1 MNEFNGP
8 ANYALMELLI
18 TSLVLSAS
26 SDRFFTSSYI
36 SFLYLEKYKIHKFFS
51 STQFPEIVLVKHC
64 FRASWQGFWAS
75 NYHFALNEIMK
86 LHSSSAYKM
95 YKYKSLSHVDT
106 QKTG

>member
-36 SFLYLEKYKIHKFFS
+36 SFLYLEKKKIKIHEFFS
-51 STQFPEIVLVKHC
+51 STQFPEIVRVKHC
-64 FRASWQGFWAS
+64 SEPHDRNFELQTIT
-75 NYHFALNEIMK
+75 LLQLK
-86 LHSSSAYKM
+86 
-95 YKYKSLSHVDT
+95 
-106 QKTG
+106 

>member
-36 SFLYLEKYKIHKFFS
+36 SFLYLEKKKIPWIFFINPVS
-51 STQFPEIVLVKHC
+51 RNCEGKTLFG
-64 FRASWQGFWAS
+64 ASWQEFWAL
-75 NYHFALNEIMK
+75 NYHFAPIEMMK

-95 YKYKSLSHVDT
+95 IKYKNLSHMDT

>member
-36 SFLYLEKYKIHKFFS
+36 SFLYLEK
-51 STQFPEIVLVKHC
+51 
-64 FRASWQGFWAS
+64 
-75 NYHFALNEIMK
+75 
-86 LHSSSAYKM
+86 
-95 YKYKSLSHVDT
+95 
-106 QKTG
+106 